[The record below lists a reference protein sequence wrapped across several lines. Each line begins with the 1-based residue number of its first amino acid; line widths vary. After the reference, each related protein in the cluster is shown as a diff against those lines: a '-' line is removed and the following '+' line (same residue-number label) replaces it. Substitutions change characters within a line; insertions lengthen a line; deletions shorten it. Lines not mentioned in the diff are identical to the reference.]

1 MSAQNSTISGNS
13 HKRLTWKNILGYGLG
28 DVANNFFF
36 AMGTFFLLNYYTDVA
51 GIPILA
57 AGTLLASVRIY
68 DAIVDIIAGRVIDR
82 TETRWGRFRPFIFS
96 GALPLMALG
105 VAVFSV
111 PQGWGAEWKLL
122 YAYVTYALF
131 GTVYSFTNIPYGALA
146 SAMTQEP
153 NERARLGICRT
164 FMAVCTYSFLTMT
177 VGPAIAGLKGAALQE
192 KITQFT
198 LIMAIS
204 GVILYFLCVIS
215 TKENIPR
222 NKIPLNLKESIAVL
236 LKNQPLQMLC
246 ISTMIIMA
254 GSAASGASLIF
265 YARYLFKQPGQ
276 FFLAIG
282 MITLATTFI
291 ATPLVPFLVRKF
303 GKKSAFLIG
312 IAISVIGYTA
322 IFSSQNQST
331 FLIYSC
337 FAISFLGTRIFMS
350 ILWAIEADTVEYGE
364 WCSGIRCEGLNYSL
378 FSLSRKCGQ
387 ALGATIPAFLLSYG
401 GYIPNAEIQSKMT
414 QLGIMQSL
422 ALAPIVFFT
431 MAFIIMIFYPIT
443 DERFLIILKEIE
455 N

>member
-1 MSAQNSTISGNS
+1 MQNNMMPASSD
-13 HKRLTWKNILGYGLG
+13 KRLTWKNILGYGLG

-68 DAIVDIIAGRVIDR
+68 DAVVDIIAGRIIDK

-111 PQGWGAEWKLL
+111 PQGWALEWKLL
-122 YAYVTYALF
+122 YAYITYALF

-177 VGPAIAGLKGAALQE
+177 VGPAIAGLKGLALQE

-198 LIMAIS
+198 LVMAIS
-204 GVILYFLCVIS
+204 GVVLYFLCVAS

-236 LKNQPLQMLC
+236 LKNQPLQILC
-246 ISTMIIMA
+246 FSTMIIMA

-265 YARYLFKQPGQ
+265 FARYLFKQPEQ
-276 FFLAIG
+276 FFLVIG

-291 ATPLVPFLVRKF
+291 ATPLVPFLVSKL
-303 GKKSAFLIG
+303 GKKKTFLVG
-312 IAISVIGYTA
+312 LAISIAGYSA
-322 IFSSQNQST
+322 IFSNQYQSSYVT
-331 FLIYSC
+331 YGF
-337 FAISFLGTRIFMS
+337 FAFSFMGTRMFMS

-364 WCSGIRCEGLNYSL
+364 WRSGIRCEGLNYSL
-378 FSLSRKCGQ
+378 FSLFRKCGQ
-387 ALGATIPAFLLSYG
+387 AMGGAIPALLLSFG
-401 GYIPNAEIQSKMT
+401 AYIPNAAVQSKMA
-414 QLGIMQSL
+414 QQGIMQSL
-422 ALAPIVFFT
+422 ALAPAVLFT
-431 MAFIIMIFYPIT
+431 VSFLIMLFYPIT
-443 DERFLIILKEIE
+443 DDVFLKMLKEIKC
-455 N
+455 